1 MALSLFN
8 AKNFNGEV
16 VAEAVGNIKSSLNL
30 KIIPYLKRRRD
41 NDVASRMPDQKGG
54 NYAEIIIHGNLD
66 GTSDNYDGETDITTS
81 GLTNY
86 SQGVIAIGRAHSW
99 EEEDFQ
105 TSIAGY
111 SEMDAQIYQLAMYQ
125 EKQVKNAFKAILPAL
140 FDDTNGCLKTKKM
153 KKTAIADSDLI
164 DLLVASAGDQ
174 ADQFDIV
181 CMDSFVAGELA
192 KLKLL
197 SYGKYVVN
205 GIEYQ
210 DPTVGYWAGKFVII
224 DDAFGT
230 NSGASATVHNVYAF
244 APNSWRYADL
254 PVKVPFELA
263 RQALTHGGV
272 DVVVERQ
279 RFILAPEFVSFTK
292 ASMAKLSPTD
302 TELANPLNYAV
313 VKDGNNNPAEM
324 KVIPFACLEVTLP

>member
-1 MALSLFN
+1 MASLFN
-8 AKNFNGEV
+8 AKHFNGEV
-16 VAEAVGNIKSSLNL
+16 VALAVENIKSSLNL
-30 KIIPYLKRRRD
+30 KIIPFLKRRRD
-41 NDVASRMPDQKGG
+41 NDIASRMPDQKGG
-54 NYAEIIIHGNLD
+54 NFGTIIVHGNLD
-66 GTSDNYDGETDITTS
+66 GASDNYDGVTDITTS

-86 SQGVIAIGRAHSW
+86 EQGVIAIGRAHSW

-111 SEMDAQIYQLAMYQ
+111 SEMDAQIYQLAEYQ
-125 EKQVKNAFKAILPAL
+125 ERQVKNAFKAILPAL
-140 FDDTNGCLKTKKM
+140 FDDTNGCLKSKKV
-153 KKTAIADSDLI
+153 KETSVKEEGLI

-174 ADQFDIV
+174 AGQFDIV
-181 CMDSFVAGELA
+181 CMDSYVAGELA
-192 KLKLL
+192 KKNLL
-197 SYGKYVVN
+197 AYGKYVVN
-205 GIEYQ
+205 GIERQ

-230 NSGASATVHNVYAF
+230 NSNASASVHNVYAF

-254 PVKVPFELA
+254 PVKTPFELT

-272 DVVVERQ
+272 DIVVERQ

-302 TELANPLNYAV
+302 LELANPLNYAV
-313 VKDGNNNPAEM
+313 VKDGNNNPVEM
-324 KVIPFACLEVTLP
+324 KVIPFACLEITLA